1 MRVCKSNVEK
11 CCLNILLPWRWRQT
25 PLMFL
30 LFNGSKNKSPCRRI
44 CFFQGLLFPG
54 RGKSKRCSLGVC
66 SLPSCTRTL
75 KLKGPDMEAI
85 PCLAWILEAKLK
97 ISRPLLSALSVFPSF
112 LFSSQIDFCTCKCGK
127 EHHRTNSGSL
137 PVEE

>member
-1 MRVCKSNVEK
+1 M
-11 CCLNILLPWRWRQT
+11 LPKHLA
-25 PLMFL
+25 PLALAANPVDVFVFL
-30 LFNGSKNKSPCRRI
+30 TALETNPHVGGF
-44 CFFQGLLFPG
+44 
-54 RGKSKRCSLGVC
+54 GKSKRCSLGAC

-85 PCLAWILEAKLK
+85 PCLALILEAKPK